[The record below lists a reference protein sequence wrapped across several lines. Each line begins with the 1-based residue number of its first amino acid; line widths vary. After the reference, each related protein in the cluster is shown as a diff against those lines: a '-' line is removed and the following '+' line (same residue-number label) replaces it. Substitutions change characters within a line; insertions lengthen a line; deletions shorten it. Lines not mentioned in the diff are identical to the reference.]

1 MSLKPLIL
9 LLIAFTVW
17 VPTTAQGSEIKV
29 QAGEVRV
36 STDSNGRV
44 VVDTGKNRINVDGN
58 RNRAKSW
65 WQPDYRRS
73 SRYRHCTS
81 RVYQSS
87 SQTTRINGKVHS
99 SRTSTS
105 TCR

>member
-1 MSLKPLIL
+1 MQLKPLIL
-9 LLIAFTVW
+9 LLITLTVW
-17 VPTTAQGSEIKV
+17 VPTTARANEINV
-29 QAGEVRV
+29 QAGDVRV

-44 VVDTGKNRINVDGN
+44 VVDTNTNRVNVEGH
-58 RNRAKSW
+58 RSRAKSW

-87 SQTTRINGKVHS
+87 SQTTRVNGRTQTT
-99 SRTSTS
+99 RTSTN